1 MTTPTI
7 LSPNETLGLAGAALD
22 SRVRK
27 AASHI
32 NDLNFTQISQ
42 RLRADALKNELTYE
56 RDGQFEP
63 IPVMLRPLLAMNEQ
77 LAYVQHVC
85 QRLTD
90 ALKRLPSLYLNDPI
104 VKKVIAITPGEEG
117 WLRDTW
123 TAQHE
128 RNNTVYGR
136 LDAVCDFTAGGWQ
149 DTLHFMEA
157 NLSGVGGINY
167 APLAEQ
173 LVMRDIVPTLLDH
186 DPALR
191 IEMPRDQ
198 RDLFIQ
204 VLIDHARAL
213 GRTKCRLS
221 FVEPKYAED
230 GINEQSV
237 LSAHLAK
244 RHNLIIT
251 HADPTEL
258 RIKDGD
264 VFYGDE
270 CVDVAYR
277 DYEVRDLIELEE
289 ELGKPLEAMRHLF
302 KQNRVVSSLVGDFD
316 HKSCWEVLTDPAIA
330 ERYFSAEECRLFR
343 RHVLWTRI
351 VDDRKTTL
359 PHNVEGD
366 LLEYMRLH
374 REELVMKPNRSYG
387 GEGVTIGASTS
398 AADWEKLLDE
408 AVAAAGDTESNWVVQ
423 KATRLPVH
431 EFPIVGKD
439 GRVFA
444 EPFYAVMGFAPTEN
458 GLGIMCR
465 VSQKQVVNVAQHGGM
480 EAVLVA
486 HPPRELRVP
495 KRSQGG
501 RSDGPAEALRAK
513 IAELQHFD
521 NAIALLEWDE
531 ETTLPDG
538 GRDERGE
545 QLATLEAA
553 RHALLTSDHIGDLI
567 EEVALAHKGDERW
580 RREIELLRDL
590 RASDLALPADLVR
603 AYAAARARATAAW
616 EDAREADDFAL
627 LAPALSELVNL
638 ARETSKTIDPD
649 ADPYDILL
657 DEYEPGMTR
666 ARLEPVL
673 TDLRKRLLPLVQE
686 TTHKTS
692 TWPDGITRAVPS
704 TKLWDVCHEVLD
716 AIGFDFTRGHL
727 DRATHPGT
735 TALGFDDIRLALRPN
750 HEDLLEAVLTTLHE
764 GGHGLYDQ
772 GLAPQDRAT
781 LLAQAPSMGM
791 HEAQA
796 RLWENHI
803 GRSLAFWTFLFPK
816 LRDTL
821 GTLMQGLDAGKF
833 FQAANRVRP
842 SLIRATADELSY
854 HLHVLLRYE
863 LELGMISGDLK
874 VADLAQAWN
883 ERSVSLIG
891 IGPTSDLTGVLQDG
905 HWASGMFGYFP
916 TYTLGSLYAAQ
927 LSETYAK
934 TSQRDEQI
942 ARGEFTPLRSWLRDN
957 IFSSGDRI
965 PTEELVTRVTGR
977 GLDVDAYFRHI
988 TAKFG

>member
-1 MTTPTI
+1 MTTI

-32 NDLNFTQISQ
+32 NDLTFAQIGQ
-42 RLRADALKNELTYE
+42 RLRADAQKNELTYE
-56 RDGQFEP
+56 RDGAFEP

-77 LAYVQHVC
+77 LNYVQHVC

-90 ALKRLPSLYLNDPI
+90 ALKRLPSLYLNDPV

-123 TAQHE
+123 TEAHN

-136 LDAVCDFTAGGWQ
+136 LDAVCDFTAAGWQ

-204 VLIDHARAL
+204 VLIDHARAV
-213 GRTKCRLS
+213 GRNRCRLS

-237 LSAHLAK
+237 LCQYLGA
-244 RHNLIIT
+244 RHNLTIT

-264 VFYGDE
+264 VFYGDD

-289 ELGKPLEAMRHLF
+289 ELGKPLDAMRLLF

-330 ERYFSAEECRLFR
+330 EKYFSAEECRLFR

-351 VDDRKTTL
+351 VGPRRTTL
-359 PHNVEGD
+359 PHNIEGD
-366 LLEYMRLH
+366 LLEFVRQH

-398 AADWEKLLDE
+398 QADWDKLINE
-408 AVAAAGDTESNWVVQ
+408 AAAASSDTEANWVVQ

-431 EFPIVGKD
+431 EFPVVGKD

-444 EPFYAVMGFAPTEN
+444 EQFYAVMGFAPTEN

-480 EAVLVA
+480 AAVLVA
-486 HPPRELRVP
+486 HQPQELRVP

-501 RSDGPAEALRAK
+501 REEGAEQALRTK

-521 NAIALLEWDE
+521 NAIATLEWDE
-531 ETTLPDG
+531 ETVLPDG
-538 GRDERGE
+538 GREERGE
-545 QLATLEAA
+545 QLATLETA
-553 RHALLTSDHIGDLI
+553 RHALLISDHLGDLI
-567 EEVALAHKGDERW
+567 EEVATERAGDERW

-590 RASDLALPADLVR
+590 RASDLALPPDLVR
-603 AYAAARARATAAW
+603 AYANARARATAAW
-616 EDAREADDFAL
+616 EDAREADDFKI
-627 LAPALSELVNL
+627 LAPALADLVAI
-638 ARETSKTIDPD
+638 ARDTSKAIDPD

-657 DEYEPGMTR
+657 DEYEPGLTR

-673 TDLRKRLLPLVQE
+673 NDLRARLVPMVKDAAR
-686 TTHKTS
+686 KTA
-692 TWPDGITRAVPS
+692 TWPETVTRAVPDA
-704 TKLWDVCHEVLD
+704 KLWTVCRTVLE
-716 AIGFDFTRGHL
+716 AIGFDFGRGHL

-735 TALGFDDIRLALRPN
+735 TALGFDDVRLALRPN
-750 HEDLLEAVLTTLHE
+750 NDDMMEAILTTLHE

-803 GRSLAFWTFLFPK
+803 GRSRAFWTYLFPK
-816 LRDTL
+816 LRETL
-821 GTLMQGLDAGKF
+821 GTLMQGLDAEKLY
-833 FQAANRVRP
+833 QAASRVRP
-842 SLIRATADELSY
+842 TLIRATADELSY
-854 HLHVLLRYE
+854 HLHVVLRYE
-863 LELGMISGDLK
+863 LEVAMIKGDLK
-874 VADLAQAWN
+874 VADLPAAWN
-883 ERSVSLIG
+883 ERSLALIG
-891 IGPTSDLTGVLQDG
+891 VKPTNDRDGVLQDG
-905 HWASGMFGYFP
+905 HWSSGMFGYFP

-927 LSETYAK
+927 LTEAYAK
-934 TSQRDEQI
+934 THKLDEQI
-942 ARGEFTPLRSWLRDN
+942 ADGDFAPLRGWLHKN
-957 IFSSGDRI
+957 IYAVGDRL
-965 PTEELVTRVTGR
+965 PTEELVKQVTGT
-977 GLDVDAYFRHI
+977 GLDAGAYFRHV
-988 TAKFG
+988 AKKFD